1 MKKLKRLIYR
11 WIDQQFLDGCTSYNS
26 LDVRKASRSK
36 KSSRAMFSK
45 LEIPHAQGKIFLSPF
60 AAFDFVKEHG
70 YPVVVKPNV
79 SGFSRGSHFPI
90 KTPAQLLKACLM
102 VKIWWP
108 FSVIERYLEG
118 HNYRVVVIKDE
129 VMGAIERY
137 PAFVIGDGTSTVKQ
151 LIENENQTRQA
162 LQLLPAM
169 YLLKQSQVDKNL
181 LRQQQLELSS
191 VPLNNQW
198 VDLHNKVALKPGG
211 IVETI
216 NPDKVHPDTQDA
228 CQRLLTGFDANI
240 LGIDI
245 IMKDSIEKSYLEQEC
260 IFLEVNS
267 RPYLKMHHHPRFGP
281 KPDLE
286 SSYQKLDQLHID
298 DADIF

>member
-26 LDVRKASRSK
+26 LEVRKASRSK

-45 LEIPHAQGKIFLSPF
+45 LGVPYAQGEIFFSPF
-60 AAFDFVKEHG
+60 AAFKFVKENG

-90 KTPAQLLKACLM
+90 NTPMHLLKACLM

-137 PAFVIGDGTSTVKQ
+137 PAFVIGDGINTVKQ
-151 LIENENQTRQA
+151 LIEKENETRLA

-169 YLLKQSQVDKNL
+169 YLLKQSQVDRNL
-181 LRQQQLELSS
+181 LRKQKLDLTS
-191 VPLNNQW
+191 VPLKDQW
-198 VDLHNKVALKPGG
+198 VNLHNKVALKPGG

-216 NPDKVHPDTQDA
+216 DPYRVHPDTQQA
-228 CQRLLTGFDANI
+228 CQRLLSGFEANI

-245 IMKDSIEKSYLEQEC
+245 IMSDSIEKSYLEQDC

-281 KPDLE
+281 KPDLDDC
-286 SSYQKLDQLHID
+286 YQKLDLLNID

>member
-1 MKKLKRLIYR
+1 MKNLKRLIYR
-11 WIDQQFLDGCTSYNS
+11 WIDQKFLDGCTSYNS
-26 LDVRKASRSK
+26 LNVRKASRSK
-36 KSSRAMFSK
+36 KSSRAMFSQ
-45 LEIPHAQGKIFLSPF
+45 LGIPHAQGEIFFSPF
-60 AAFDFVKEHG
+60 AAFKFVKEHG

-90 KTPAQLLKACLM
+90 NSPLHLLKACLL
-102 VKIWWP
+102 VKVWWP

-137 PAFVIGDGTSTVKQ
+137 PAFVIGDGMSTLKQ
-151 LIENENQTRQA
+151 LIDQENEKR
-162 LQLLPAM
+162 LELELLPAM
-169 YLLKQSQVDKNL
+169 YLLKHNQVDKTL
-181 LRQQQLELSS
+181 LQQQGLELDAT
-191 VPLNNQW
+191 PLKDQW
-198 VDLHNKVALKPGG
+198 VSLHNKVALKPGG

-216 NPDKVHPDTQDA
+216 AIDKVHPDTHRLCQD
-228 CQRLLTGFDANI
+228 LLAAFNANI

-245 IMKDSIEKSYLEQEC
+245 IMSDSIEKSYLEQDC

-281 KPDLE
+281 KPDLS
-286 SSYQKLDQLHID
+286 SSYQKLDQLNID

>member
-1 MKKLKRLIYR
+1 MKKFKRLIYR
-11 WIDQQFLDGCTSYNS
+11 WIDQRFLDGCTSYNS
-26 LDVRKASRSK
+26 LGVRKASRSK
-36 KSSRAMFSK
+36 KASRAMFAK
-45 LEIPHAQGKIFLSPF
+45 LGIPHAQGKIFFSPL
-60 AAFDFVKEHG
+60 AAFKFVKEHG

-79 SGFSRGSHFPI
+79 GGFSRGSHFPI
-90 KTPAQLLKACLM
+90 NTPMQLLKACLL
-102 VKIWWP
+102 VKVWWP

-118 HNYRVVVIKDE
+118 HNYRIVVIKDE

-137 PAFVIGDGTSTVKQ
+137 PAFVIGDGISTVSH
-151 LIENENQTRQA
+151 LIEKENQTRQA

-169 YLLKQSQVDKNL
+169 YLLKQSQVDKKL
-181 LRQQQLELSS
+181 LRKQQLELTS
-191 VPLNNQW
+191 VPLDNQW
-198 VDLHNKVALKPGG
+198 VNLHNKVALKPGG

-216 NPDKVHPDTQDA
+216 SPDLVHADTQQA
-228 CQRLLTGFDANI
+228 CQRLLSGFDANI

-267 RPYLKMHHHPRFGP
+267 RPYLQMHHHPRFGP
-281 KPDLE
+281 KPDLNTG
-286 SSYQKLDQLHID
+286 YHKLDQLNID